1 LQAGRDDI
9 YMRLGKVYLWYAEAA
24 NEIGKTT
31 EALKYLNEVRKRAR
45 QGNNAVLPDVTVTD
59 KDALRQAI
67 WKEQRVEFGQ
77 EYERFFE
84 LVRQGRAGQVLRAY
98 AAKYNTAKG
107 QGFRDGVNEVFP
119 LPQSEINL
127 SKGKISQNP
136 GY

>member
-1 LQAGRDDI
+1 
-9 YMRLGKVYLWYAEAA
+9 MRLGKVYLWYAEAA